1 MIREFSKIAVS
12 HSMRVW
18 FVSFLTS
25 DQISELCQTIKHSSL
40 ELHPEVEGFFFLG
53 CRHRRSRLRPAISP
67 AALREKSLFFHLK
80 MSSSKCL
87 FFHLRSLSGSGQQ
100 PTKKKQAQHTP
111 DNGKL
116 WMSGNRLINYLLL
129 ASIIHAPVSMGCE
142 RFTQFKTITS
152 QEFYLKSQWK

>member
-1 MIREFSKIAVS
+1 MHPFTCYPYIYGCGQTLRKLPRVWFVIAVS
-12 HSMRVW
+12 MSTRVW
-18 FVSFLTS
+18 FVSFLSS

-87 FFHLRSLSGSGQQ
+87 FFHLKMSFEVAFVLRSTSCKRHFLRDAQSEYE
-100 PTKKKQAQHTP
+100 KQTAISWP
-111 DNGKL
+111 I
-116 WMSGNRLINYLLL
+116 RL
-129 ASIIHAPVSMGCE
+129 E
-142 RFTQFKTITS
+142 KQFRL
-152 QEFYLKSQWK
+152 ED